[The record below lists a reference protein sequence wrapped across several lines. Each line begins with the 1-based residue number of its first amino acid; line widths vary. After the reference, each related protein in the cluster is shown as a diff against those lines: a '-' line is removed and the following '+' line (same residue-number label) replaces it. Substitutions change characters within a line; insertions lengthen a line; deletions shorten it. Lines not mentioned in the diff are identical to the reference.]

1 MNKKNKKPKEI
12 LDYDSKDTS
21 TMINKKDLLSLEYVG
36 LELPPAPPTQVI
48 SIRLPTEL
56 LNELKALGS
65 RDDVP
70 YQALIKIM
78 LANGI
83 REKKKK
89 SKKSA

>member
-1 MNKKNKKPKEI
+1 
-12 LDYDSKDTS
+12 
-21 TMINKKDLLSLEYVG
+21 MINKKKRLRLEDIG

-56 LNELKALGS
+56 LNELKAMGS

-78 LANGI
+78 LADGV

>member
-1 MNKKNKKPKEI
+1 MNKKNKKTKEI
-12 LDYDSKDTS
+12 IDYDSTDTS
-21 TMINKKDLLSLEYVG
+21 TMINKKNRLRFEDIG
-36 LELPPAPPTQVI
+36 LILPPAPPTQVI

-78 LANGI
+78 LADGI
-83 REKKKK
+83 REKKKR

>member
-1 MNKKNKKPKEI
+1 MNKKNKKTKEI
-12 LDYDSKDTS
+12 VEYDSTDTS
-21 TMINKKDLLSLEYVG
+21 TMIIKKNRLRLEDIG
-36 LELPPAPPTQVI
+36 LILPSAPPTQVI

-78 LANGI
+78 LADGI
-83 REKKKK
+83 REKKMR

>member
-1 MNKKNKKPKEI
+1 MNKKNKKTKEI
-12 LDYDSKDTS
+12 IDYDSTDTS
-21 TMINKKDLLSLEYVG
+21 SVINKKNRLSLEDIG
-36 LELPPAPPTQVI
+36 LTLPPAPPTQVI

-78 LANGI
+78 LAEGI
-83 REKKKK
+83 REKKKRT
-89 SKKSA
+89 KKSA